1 MATPEMRQAMNGQR
15 QNIIQ
20 HQGTGD
26 HNKYETH
33 HHTHVEYAQSN
44 HCPKYLA
51 EVDPH
56 EVKTR
61 IEETKGGLL
70 KDASSWILHH
80 ADFQQ
85 WRDRDSQLLRIK
97 GDPGKG
103 KTMLLCTIIDELEG
117 ETKLRNPEATTLLS
131 YFFCQATDASLNNA
145 TAVLRGLIYMLVK
158 QRDSLLSHLRDK
170 FDDSGQPRFQ
180 DAGAWN
186 VLSGILVNI
195 LRDGKLP
202 KTDLIIDALDE
213 CTIGRDKLVDLV
225 RQNASSGVRWIVS
238 SRNNVELSGQ
248 LDYPHSTLEL
258 EQPDNA
264 KAVSLAVHTY
274 INSKTAHIKS
284 PLQDH
289 VREVLRQKAD
299 GTFLWVALV
308 VQELKRA
315 KPWEVRRMVD
325 EVPTG
330 LDELYSRMIQQIRQL
345 RRSEQDYCRL
355 VLSAVTLAYRPLRLP
370 ELGVV
375 SGLPDDISGEDEYI
389 REVVNTS
396 GSFLTVRGKTVYFVH
411 QSAKEYLAD
420 KATWTIFPS
429 GPAAAHYVMFR
440 RSLNALSVLRYDIYG
455 LRHLGTLINDV
466 KVPNPDPLAALR
478 YSCVYWIDHFC
489 NAYDGVPTV
498 SFLVLLFLFHLFKV
512 LGMSRGRSAG
522 AFIHDCSQ
530 YLKVGTV
537 LNRYLQCQGH
547 LRDNSDVHNF
557 LQQYFLYWIEALS
570 LCGAISD
577 GVLAVARLERLLKAS
592 LQLPPPRFLVTVL
605 QTITTDSELLLL
617 TQDAHRFLRSNGF
630 IIKNAPLQA
639 YASALLFSPTKSI
652 CRQLFRK
659 EEPKW
664 VTIQPTPC
672 THWSPLVQ
680 TLTGH
685 TDSVRAVAFSPDGQL
700 VASASYDNTVKLWY
714 AGTGEEKQMLT
725 GHTSWVNAV
734 AFSPDGQLVASAS
747 GDHTVKLWHA
757 GTGEKK
763 QTLTGHTSSVLAVA
777 FSPDG
782 QLVASASGDRTVK
795 LWHAGTG
802 EEKQTLTGR
811 TNSVYAVAF
820 SPDGQL
826 VASTSDDR
834 TVKLWH
840 AGTGEKIQTLP
851 GNRFIRT
858 IKFDVSTQSLL
869 TNTGRIS
876 LGSAAPATAQN
887 SEIANAAPAAGA
899 ATQRRR
905 EQQLKQKPYGL
916 DGDGSWMESA
926 CCGCRTSSDRR
937 RRRLGDLRSLSAVY
951 RAGS

>member
-145 TAVLRGLIYMLVK
+145 TALLRGLIYMLVK

-577 GVLAVARLERLLKAS
+577 GVLAVARLERLLKHTRQRS
-592 LQLPPPRFLVTVL
+592 YLVRLKVYAGNY
-605 QTITTDSELLLL
+605 SGKKNP
-617 TQDAHRFLRSNGF
+617 NG
-630 IIKNAPLQA
+630 
-639 YASALLFSPTKSI
+639 
-652 CRQLFRK
+652 
-659 EEPKW
+659 
-664 VTIQPTPC
+664 
-672 THWSPLVQ
+672 
-680 TLTGH
+680 
-685 TDSVRAVAFSPDGQL
+685 AVAFSPDGQL